1 MKKTTFLLCLTFFI
15 GALGGPAAQAQIV
28 RRVIGHAIA
37 GKAIRSLTGKDS
49 QTGTEAPAEAQ
60 PAESG
65 GAGDASEPN
74 SAPPEQLKQNGQ

>member
-1 MKKTTFLLCLTFFI
+1 MKKTAFLLCLTFFL
-15 GALGGPAAQAQIV
+15 GSLGGPAEAQIV
-28 RRVIGHAIA
+28 RRIIGHAIA

-49 QTGTEAPAEAQ
+49 QTGTEAPSEAQ

-74 SAPPEQLKQNGQ
+74 GAPSEQLKQNGQ